1 MPISHHAGDM
11 EPRMRVN
18 RSLFAVMCI
27 LLLGGCGSS
36 PAGPPR
42 LPLNYG
48 DLQQRES
55 TIQLDEGG
63 VGVVENLPL
72 AMSQGSDCQTSGTRS
87 YSGPVDWHMVSTYQG
102 RMTADGMVVT
112 VQIKASFG
120 EPDWSRIYVN
130 SCTSDSSLGGWV
142 TFDGGTGP

>member
-1 MPISHHAGDM
+1 
-11 EPRMRVN
+11 
-18 RSLFAVMCI
+18 
-27 LLLGGCGSS
+27 
-36 PAGPPR
+36 
-42 LPLNYG
+42 
-48 DLQQRES
+48 
-55 TIQLDEGG
+55 
-63 VGVVENLPL
+63 VVENLPL
-72 AMSQGSDCQTSGTRS
+72 ATSQGPDCQTSGTRS

-102 RMTADGMVVT
+102 QMTADGVAVT